1 MFDKKFVPE
10 KPFSDFKWKWACLQ
24 CTEGLNDPVILLGVL
39 FRMRKLELLNKGIK
53 YSSDEFARELI
64 ELSKDTE
71 ESVGVDLARRTGE
84 RNLIRNSGQYWRALN
99 LIVPGGRSGKIELTD
114 FGRRVADRDIS
125 QTEFAAITV
134 QTFRL
139 PNPQVQSSEECELWL
154 KHGLII
160 YPLKL
165 ILEIVCELLKHG
177 EGYLTTE
184 ELVKIVIPLSG
195 CHAELQ
201 DYVNFIRWY
210 REGSIDIS
218 QWPNCT
224 PGANDVRIAREY
236 FLFLSNYG
244 YMEMKSKH
252 DRMSE
257 QYFVCDYLTD
267 EITQILNEQ
276 VKQDS
281 ILDILSRMRLEKY
294 TDEVERKRVQSS
306 RVYRPNQAAFR
317 KSVLRACERCIITNV
332 TMPEVL
338 EAAHIKPFKYKGEDT
353 VANGFAMRTDIH
365 TLFDTG
371 HLRISP
377 EGVIELS
384 SRARMDYG
392 CFYIRQGLLC
402 QILQIR
408 IFFVGDMKIIMVFNI
423 GGQYEYYTVQ

>member
-114 FGRRVADRDIS
+114 FGRRAADRDIS

-392 CFYIRQGLLC
+392 ASIPP
-402 QILQIR
+402 R
-408 IFFVGDMKIIMVFNI
+408 IVVPDFTNKDFLRWR
-423 GGQYEYYTVQ
+423 YENYNGI

>member
-10 KPFSDFKWKWACLQ
+10 KPFPDFKWKWACLQ

-39 FRMRKLELLNKGIK
+39 FRMRKLERLNKGIK

-64 ELSKDTE
+64 ELSEDTK
-71 ESVGVDLARRTGE
+71 ESIGVDLARRTGE

-99 LIVPGGRSGKIELTD
+99 LIAPGSRSGKIELTD
-114 FGRRVADRDIS
+114 FGRKVADRDIS

-139 PNPQVQSSEECELWL
+139 PNPQVQSPEECDLWL
-154 KHGLII
+154 KQGLII

-184 ELVKIVIPLSG
+184 ELVRIVIPLSG

-201 DYVNFIRWY
+201 DYVDFIRWY

-218 QWPNCT
+218 QWPDCT

-244 YMEMKSKH
+244 YLEMKSKH
-252 DRMSE
+252 DHMSE
-257 QYFVCDYLTD
+257 QYFICDYLID
-267 EITQILNEQ
+267 EIKQILNEQ

-281 ILDILSRMRLEKY
+281 ILDILNRMRLEKY

-317 KSVLRACERCIITNV
+317 KSVLQACERCIITNV

-353 VANGFAMRTDIH
+353 IANGFAMRTDIH

-377 EGVIELS
+377 EGIIELS

-392 CFYIRQGLLC
+392 ASIPP
-402 QILQIR
+402 R
-408 IFFVGDMKIIMVFNI
+408 IVVPDFTNRDFLRWR
-423 GGQYEYYTVQ
+423 YENYNGI